1 MSSFFYMALTFICFI
16 LGAAFLRSLR
26 ISLSSILR
34 CLSGSS
40 ISLMR
45 SFNSLRLRSRSSAAR
60 SAKEKKKIVKIWC
73 CAFLQLW
80 VRDKKS
86 WKCYRFHFTRKTISK
101 KVVKIALNNFHLTRK
116 RSWKSRE
123 NARFL
128 LHFSRGKNG

>member
-60 SAKEKKKIVKIWC
+60 SAKEKKDRENKFRKKNRENIMFCFREKNRENETVC
-73 CAFLQLW
+73 FLTLLF
-80 VRDKKS
+80 REKKS
-86 WKCYRFHFTRKTISK
+86 
-101 KVVKIALNNFHLTRK
+101 
-116 RSWKSRE
+116 
-123 NARFL
+123 
-128 LHFSRGKNG
+128 